1 MNLFKSLLLV
11 LLLPV
16 LGCGSD
22 DAVVEEAGLSVF
34 FLDNQ
39 SSHALR
45 VEYTALGLD
54 SPQRSASIPSG
65 TQAQFKTDSAFGSH
79 PSPSETFQSLALYRE
94 AAASP
99 SYFQQPVKDE
109 PWAREKQDTRTYG
122 TVHYTLT
129 VRDAD
134 LQP

>member
-1 MNLFKSLLLV
+1 MNVLKSLLLV

-22 DAVVEEAGLSVF
+22 DMIEEAGVSVF

-65 TQAQFKTDSAFGSH
+65 TQAQFKTDSSFGSH

-94 AAASP
+94 GATSP
-99 SYFQQPVKDE
+99 SYLQQPVKDE

-122 TVHYTLT
+122 TVHFTLT

>member
-1 MNLFKSLLLV
+1 MNLFKSLLLAV
-11 LLLPV
+11 LLPV

-22 DAVVEEAGLSVF
+22 VIDGEVGVSVF

-45 VEYTALGLD
+45 VEHTALGLT
-54 SPQRSASIPSG
+54 SPERSASIPSG
-65 TQAQFKTDSAFGSH
+65 TRAQFKTDSTFGSN
-79 PSPSETFQSLALYRE
+79 PSPSDTFQSLALYRE
-94 AAASP
+94 GASSP
-99 SYFQQPVKDE
+99 SYLQQPVKDE

-129 VRDAD
+129 IRDTD